1 MLTSG
6 RNAIAPEGRVAYD
19 SLESMELALNLVWV
33 CVAIVGIGLLCRSL
47 SHTTAC
53 PDRPASHWRKIVAM
67 SCALI
72 ILFFVISMT
81 DDLHDQEIA
90 VEENKSS
97 RIVLTTGISAASAP
111 SHAIT
116 AVFLMDSAL
125 ANFAHALPS
134 LPRPIDRPKV
144 ISAAAILCNHLH
156 ERAPPASL
164 A

>member
-1 MLTSG
+1 
-6 RNAIAPEGRVAYD
+6 
-19 SLESMELALNLVWV
+19 MELALNLVWV
-33 CVAIVGIGLLCRSL
+33 CVAIVGIGLLGRSL

-53 PDRPASHWRKIVAM
+53 PHRPPSQWRKIVAM

-97 RIVLTTGISAASAP
+97 RIIPAMESSAASAP
-111 SHAIT
+111 GHAIT
-116 AVFLMDSAL
+116 AVFLVDSAL

-134 LPRPIDRPKV
+134 LRRPVDRPKV
-144 ISAAAILCNHLH
+144 ISAAAILCHRLH